1 MGLNEENIRYV
12 GWILSFLT
20 VLAGAYFLWPHI
32 HTSLLGI
39 VLFYLGIRVFN
50 FSTFKEYSEK
60 RIKLIDS
67 LRKW

>member
-39 VLFYLGIRVFN
+39 VLIYLGVRIFN
-50 FSTFKEYSEK
+50 VSTWDEYQEK
-60 RIKLIDS
+60 RTEKIKKLS
-67 LRKW
+67 

>member
-1 MGLNEENIRYV
+1 MNEKWIKIG
-12 GWILSFLT
+12 GWVLSFLII
-20 VLAGAYFLWPHI
+20 LAGVSFIWPNI

-39 VLFYLGIRVFN
+39 VLFYLGIRVFY